1 MTQDIC
7 FPLDGGYVNVR
18 VGAIIQKDGKLLMVA
33 NDELRYCYSVGGR
46 IQFGESAEEALR
58 RELREETGYDLE
70 IDRLGFIHEDF
81 FRGDLGKMKDKL
93 IYEIG
98 FYYYVKTP
106 EDFAPRCDVSVEA
119 GSDEHLTWIDPHG
132 DTTLY
137 PTFFRTELDKPCSG
151 VRHFVTDERE

>member
-58 RELREETGYDLE
+58 RELREETGCDLE

-106 EDFAPRCDVSVEA
+106 EDFAPRCDRSVEE
-119 GSDEHLTWIDPHG
+119 GSAEHLAWIDLN
-132 DTTLY
+132 TERIIY
-137 PTFFRTELDKPCSG
+137 PTFFRTELDKPRAG
-151 VRHFVTDERE
+151 VRHFVTDER

>member
-1 MTQDIC
+1 MKQIKVVAGILRRGNQVYATQR
-7 FPLDGGYVNVR
+7 GY
-18 VGAIIQKDGKLLMVA
+18 GPQKDGWEFPGGKL
-33 NDELRYCYSVGGR
+33 EP
-46 IQFGESAEEALR
+46 GESPREALR

-106 EDFAPRCDVSVEA
+106 EDFAPRCDVSVEE

-151 VRHFVTDERE
+151 VRHFVTDER